1 MIITTR
7 VNRILYMYEEHCGM
21 SPLNSQ
27 NPNNKVYITT
37 EKPAS
42 LMSIEELEKA
52 INENMENRLLIAKAK
67 EQMTEAYEIL
77 KDFGVHLDVS
87 FNNNPF
93 TDKCKIDG

>member
-52 INENMENRLLIAKAK
+52 VNDNMNRALIAKAK

-77 KDFGVHLDVS
+77 KDLHVHLHVS
-87 FNNNPF
+87 FSNNVF
-93 TDKCKIDG
+93 TDKCDIDC

>member
-7 VNRILYMYEEHCGM
+7 VNRILNMYMEHCGM
-21 SPLNSQ
+21 SPLNSE

-42 LMSIEELEKA
+42 LMSLEELETAMNDNMNKA
-52 INENMENRLLIAKAK
+52 LIAKAK

-77 KDFGVHLDVS
+77 RGLGVTFNVS
-87 FNNNPF
+87 HNNNVF
-93 TDKCKIDG
+93 RDGCDIEA

>member
-7 VNRILYMYEEHCGM
+7 VHKILNMYMEHCGM
-21 SPLNSQ
+21 SPLNSV

-42 LMSIEELEKA
+42 LMSLEELEQA
-52 INENMENRLLIAKAK
+52 INDNMNKALIAKAK

-77 KDFGVHLDVS
+77 KSLGVTFNVS
-87 FNNNPF
+87 KNPF
-93 TDKCKIDG
+93 VD

>member
-7 VNRILYMYEEHCGM
+7 VNRILNMYEEHCGM

-52 INENMENRLLIAKAK
+52 VNDNMNRALIAKAK

-77 KDFGVHLDVS
+77 KDLHVHMHVS
-87 FNNNPF
+87 FSNNVF
-93 TDKCKIDG
+93 TDKCDIDC